1 MIRNII
7 FITFGLTLF
16 SQLTFADI
24 QKVNTGNLKNLIL
37 DGVPII
43 DIRTPKEWIETG
55 IIEGSHLI
63 TFFNKKGE
71 VNLGQ
76 WLFEFD
82 KIADK
87 QKPFILICRSGR
99 RTGVVSKYLDKNFD
113 FFKIYDATDGI
124 NGWKKSNK
132 LSPQLSN

>member
-24 QKVNTGNLKNLIL
+24 QKVNTSNLKNLIL

-43 DIRTPKEWIETG
+43 DIRTSKEWIETG

>member
-24 QKVNTGNLKNLIL
+24 QKVNTSNLKNLIL

-43 DIRTPKEWIETG
+43 DIRTSKEWIETG

-76 WLFEFD
+76 WLFKFD

>member
-7 FITFGLTLF
+7 FTAFSLTLF
-16 SQLTFADI
+16 SQLTFAEI
-24 QKVNTGNLKNLIL
+24 QKVDTSNLKNLIL

-43 DIRTPKEWIETG
+43 DIRTPIEWSETG

-99 RTGVVSKYLDKNFD
+99 RTGVVSKYLNKNFD
-113 FFKIYDATDGI
+113 FVKIYDAADGI
-124 NGWKKSNK
+124 NGWKKSYK

>member
-24 QKVNTGNLKNLIL
+24 QKVNTSNLKNLIL

-43 DIRTPKEWIETG
+43 DIRTSKEWIETG

-99 RTGVVSKYLDKNFD
+99 RTGVVSKYLNKNFD
-113 FFKIYDATDGI
+113 FVKIYDAADGI

-132 LSPQLSN
+132 LSSQLSN

>member
-24 QKVNTGNLKNLIL
+24 QKVNTSNLKNLIL

-99 RTGVVSKYLDKNFD
+99 RTGVVSKYLNKNFD
-113 FFKIYDATDGI
+113 FVKIYDAADGI

-132 LSPQLSN
+132 LSSQLSN

>member
-7 FITFGLTLF
+7 FTAFGLTLF
-16 SQLTFADI
+16 SQLTFAEI
-24 QKVNTGNLKNLIL
+24 QKVDTSNLKNLIL

-43 DIRTPKEWIETG
+43 DIRTPSEWSETG

-76 WLFEFD
+76 WLLEFD

-99 RTGVVSKYLDKNFD
+99 RTGVVSKYLNKNFD
-113 FFKIYDATDGI
+113 FVKIYDAADGI

>member
-55 IIEGSHLI
+55 IVEGSHLI
-63 TFFNKKGE
+63 TFFNEKGE

-113 FFKIYDATDGI
+113 FFKIYDAKDGI
-124 NGWKKSNK
+124 NGWKNSNK

>member
-43 DIRTPKEWIETG
+43 DIRTSKEWIETG

-76 WLFEFD
+76 WLFKFD

>member
-16 SQLTFADI
+16 SQLTIADI

-63 TFFNKKGE
+63 TFFNEKGE
-71 VNLGQ
+71 VTLVNGYLNLIKLRINKNP
-76 WLFEFD
+76 LFLFVEVEGE
-82 KIADK
+82 
-87 QKPFILICRSGR
+87 LE
-99 RTGVVSKYLDKNFD
+99 L
-113 FFKIYDATDGI
+113 
-124 NGWKKSNK
+124 
-132 LSPQLSN
+132 

>member
-7 FITFGLTLF
+7 FTAFGLTLF
-16 SQLTFADI
+16 SQLTFAEI
-24 QKVNTGNLKNLIL
+24 QKVDTSNLKNLIL

-43 DIRTPKEWIETG
+43 DIRTPIEWSETG

-99 RTGVVSKYLDKNFD
+99 RTGVVSKYLNKNFD
-113 FFKIYDATDGI
+113 FVKIYDAADGI
-124 NGWKKSNK
+124 NGWKKSYK

>member
-1 MIRNII
+1 MIKNIVC
-7 FITFGLTLF
+7 ITFGLILF
-16 SQLTFADI
+16 SQLTFAEI
-24 QKVNTGNLKNLIL
+24 QKVDTSNLKNLIL

-43 DIRTPKEWIETG
+43 DIRKPSEWRETG

-99 RTGVVSKYLDKNFD
+99 RTGVVSKYLNKNFD
-113 FFKIYDATDGI
+113 FVKIYDAADGI
-124 NGWKKSNK
+124 NGWKKSHK

>member
-1 MIRNII
+1 LIRNII

>member
-1 MIRNII
+1 MTRNII

-24 QKVNTGNLKNLIL
+24 QKVNTSNLKNLIL

-43 DIRTPKEWIETG
+43 DIRTSKEWSETG

-99 RTGVVSKYLDKNFD
+99 RTGVVSKYLNKNFD
-113 FFKIYDATDGI
+113 FVKIYDAADGI
-124 NGWKKSNK
+124 NGWKKSNNLSPK
-132 LSPQLSN
+132 LSN

>member
-7 FITFGLTLF
+7 FTAFGLTLF
-16 SQLTFADI
+16 SQLTFAEI
-24 QKVNTGNLKNLIL
+24 QKVDTSNLKNLIL

-43 DIRTPKEWIETG
+43 DIRTPGEWSETG

-99 RTGVVSKYLDKNFD
+99 RTGVVSKYLNKNFD
-113 FFKIYDATDGI
+113 FVKIYDATDGI

>member
-7 FITFGLTLF
+7 FTTFGLTLF
-16 SQLTFADI
+16 SQLTFAEI
-24 QKVNTGNLKNLIL
+24 QKVDTSNLKNLIL

-43 DIRTPKEWIETG
+43 DIRTPGEWSETG

-99 RTGVVSKYLDKNFD
+99 RTGVVSKYLNKNFD
-113 FFKIYDATDGI
+113 FVKIYDAADGI
-124 NGWKKSNK
+124 NGWKKSYK

>member
-1 MIRNII
+1 LIRNII
-7 FITFGLTLF
+7 FTAFGLTLF
-16 SQLTFADI
+16 SQLTFAEI
-24 QKVNTGNLKNLIL
+24 QKVDTSNLKNLIL

-43 DIRTPKEWIETG
+43 DIRTPGEWSETG

-99 RTGVVSKYLDKNFD
+99 RTGVVSKYLNKNFD
-113 FFKIYDATDGI
+113 FVKIYDAADGI

>member
-1 MIRNII
+1 MIKNII
-7 FITFGLTLF
+7 FITFGLILF
-16 SQLTFADI
+16 SQLTFAEI
-24 QKVNTGNLKNLIL
+24 QKVDTSNLKNLIL

-43 DIRTPKEWIETG
+43 DIRTPSEWSETG

-76 WLFEFD
+76 WLFQFD

-87 QKPFILICRSGR
+87 QKPFVLICRSGR
-99 RTGVVSKYLDKNFD
+99 RTGVVSKYLNKNFD
-113 FFKIYDATDGI
+113 FVKIYDAADGI
-124 NGWKKSNK
+124 NGWKKSHK
-132 LSPQLSN
+132 LSHQLSN

>member
-1 MIRNII
+1 MIKNII
-7 FITFGLTLF
+7 FITFGLILF
-16 SQLTFADI
+16 SQLTFAEI
-24 QKVNTGNLKNLIL
+24 QKVDTSNLKNLIL

-43 DIRTPKEWIETG
+43 DIRTPGEWSETG

-99 RTGVVSKYLDKNFD
+99 RTGVVSKYLNKNFD
-113 FFKIYDATDGI
+113 FVKIYDAADGI

>member
-76 WLFEFD
+76 WLFKFD

>member
-7 FITFGLTLF
+7 FIAFGLVLAP
-16 SQLTFADI
+16 QLAFADTE
-24 QKVNTGNLKNLIL
+24 KVDTGILKALIL
-37 DGVPII
+37 EGVPII
-43 DIRTPKEWIETG
+43 DIRTPREWSETG

-63 TFFNKKGE
+63 TFFNEKGE

-76 WLFEFD
+76 WLFELD
-82 KIADK
+82 KVAEK
-87 QKPFILICRSGR
+87 QKPIILICRSGR
-99 RTGVVSKYLDKNFD
+99 RTEVVSKYLDKNFD

-124 NGWKKSNK
+124 NGWKVSNK

>member
-24 QKVNTGNLKNLIL
+24 QKVNTSNLKNLIL

-43 DIRTPKEWIETG
+43 DIRTSKEWIETG

-76 WLFEFD
+76 WLFKFD

-99 RTGVVSKYLDKNFD
+99 RTGVVSKYLNKNFD
-113 FFKIYDATDGI
+113 FVKIYDAADGI
-124 NGWKKSNK
+124 NGWKKSIK

>member
-1 MIRNII
+1 MIKNII
-7 FITFGLTLF
+7 FITFGLILF
-16 SQLTFADI
+16 SQLTFAEI
-24 QKVNTGNLKNLIL
+24 QKVDTSNLKNLIL

-43 DIRTPKEWIETG
+43 DIRTPREWSETG

-99 RTGVVSKYLDKNFD
+99 RTGVVSKYLNKNFD
-113 FFKIYDATDGI
+113 FVKIYDAADGI

>member
-7 FITFGLTLF
+7 FTAFSLTLF
-16 SQLTFADI
+16 SQLTFAEI
-24 QKVNTGNLKNLIL
+24 QKVDTSNLKNLIL

-43 DIRTPKEWIETG
+43 DIRTPGEWSETG

-99 RTGVVSKYLDKNFD
+99 RTGVVSKYLNKNFD
-113 FFKIYDATDGI
+113 FVKIYDAADGI
-124 NGWKKSNK
+124 NGWKKSYK

>member
-1 MIRNII
+1 MIKNII
-7 FITFGLTLF
+7 FTIIGLTLF
-16 SQLTFADI
+16 SQLTFAEI
-24 QKVNTGNLKNLIL
+24 QKVDTSNLKNLIL

-43 DIRTPKEWIETG
+43 DIRTPGEWSETG

-99 RTGVVSKYLDKNFD
+99 RTGVVSKYLNKNFD
-113 FFKIYDATDGI
+113 FVKIYDAADGI
-124 NGWKKSNK
+124 NGWKKSYK

>member
-7 FITFGLTLF
+7 FIAFGLLLAP
-16 SQLTFADI
+16 QLAFADTE
-24 QKVNTGNLKNLIL
+24 KVDTGILKALIL
-37 DGVPII
+37 EGVPII
-43 DIRTPKEWIETG
+43 DIRTPREWSETG

-63 TFFNKKGE
+63 TFFNEKGE

-82 KIADK
+82 KVAEK
-87 QKPFILICRSGR
+87 QKTIILIC
-99 RTGVVSKYLDKNFD
+99 KYLDKNFD

-124 NGWKKSNK
+124 NGWKVSNK